1 MSMLNGTEILIGFNC
16 KFWAME
22 NSNESVHLS
31 NISSKTETDRDRERW
46 KGRESQKYGRQH
58 VQNMQFACKPA
69 KATAKIKPNEMKR
82 NIKRHGST
90 ENFEFWYFDFNW

>member
-31 NISSKTETDRDRERW
+31 NISSKTETDRDREME
-46 KGRESQKYGRQH
+46 RERVGEIWEA
-58 VQNMQFACKPA
+58 ACTKHA
-69 KATAKIKPNEMKR
+69 VRM
-82 NIKRHGST
+82 
-90 ENFEFWYFDFNW
+90 